1 MPQGKNW
8 NALLGRG
15 LTKEYS
21 KKRVVNEVD
30 LEVRR
35 GEIVGLLGPNGAGK
49 TTTFYLLVGLVRPTE
64 GKVFLDALELN
75 HFPMYLRAR
84 MGISYLPQEPSVFR
98 KLSVKDNLD
107 LVLEMQGLSKKE
119 VKEERE
125 RLLEEFSTSHLANS
139 PANLLSGGERRRLEI
154 ARTLAT
160 FPSFILLDEP
170 FTGIDPI
177 AVEDIQNLV
186 KYLASKNIGVLITDH
201 AVRETLAIT
210 DRAYIM
216 FEGKILVSGSSEEI
230 INSDLSRK
238 YYLGERFNL

>member
-64 GKVFLDALELN
+64 GKVFLDTLELN

-125 RLLEEFSTSHLANS
+125 RLLEEFGISHLANS